1 MVILPQSTLKSPF
14 QDTSLSNYFGNQHW
28 YATLK
33 QKSPHNSFVQQ
44 FRESS
49 PYINSFR
56 GKTFVIVFNGEAVDD
71 PLFPHLI
78 HDIALLDSLG
88 IRLVLVHGAR
98 PQIEQRLTKAGAKF
112 EYANDLRITDDLAL
126 QCVKEAVGTIRV
138 EVESLLSMGLSN
150 SPMAGAQLQVVSGNF
165 VVAKPVG
172 IRDGIDFLHT
182 GEVRKIHATA
192 INKQLADGTIVLLP
206 PVGYSPTG
214 EVFNLSAE
222 DVATAVSIA
231 LKAEKLLYL
240 TEDQPLQDSRK
251 HTIRELTLAKASE
264 LLENNT
270 NLPRQTQRILHSA
283 VRVCSSG
290 VRRVHVVSRNLDG
303 ALLQEL
309 FTRDG
314 IGTLV
319 SADLYEGT
327 RQANIEDVAGIVE
340 LIAPLEEE
348 GILVRRS
355 REKLEMEINHFMV
368 VERDGT
374 IIGCAAYYPYED
386 AKSAELACM
395 AVHSAYQGTGRGDA
409 LLHFVEQK
417 ARQNDIQQ
425 LFVLSTRSMHWFQE
439 RGFQQ
444 GDIEDL
450 PMQRKSLYNYQRKSK
465 VFFKPLL

>member
-1 MVILPQSTLKSPF
+1 M
-14 QDTSLSNYFGNQHW
+14 
-28 YATLK
+28 K
-33 QKSPHNSFVQQ
+33 QKNQDNNFVRQ

-98 PQIEQRLTKAGAKF
+98 PQIEQRLSKSGAKF
-112 EYANDLRITDDLAL
+112 EYFNDLRITDDLAL
-126 QCVKEAVGTIRV
+126 QCVKEAVGAIRV

-150 SPMAGAQLQVVSGNF
+150 SPMAGAHLQVVSGNF
-165 VVAKPVG
+165 VMAKPFG
-172 IRDGIDFLHT
+172 IRDGVDFLHT
-182 GEVRKIHATA
+182 GEVRKIDAAA
-192 INKQLADGTIVLLP
+192 INQQLSNGTIVLLS

-231 LKAEKLLYL
+231 LKTEKLIYL
-240 TEDQPLQDSRK
+240 TEDESLQDSVNR
-251 HTIRELTLAKASE
+251 TIRELSLVKASE
-264 LLENNT
+264 LLDKTT
-270 NLPRQTQRILHSA
+270 NLPRQTQRILRSA

-290 VRRVHVVSRNLDG
+290 VRRVHVVSRHTDG

-314 IGTLV
+314 VGTLV

-327 RQANIEDVAGIVE
+327 RQAQIEDVAGLLE

-355 REKLEMEINHFMV
+355 REKLEMEINHFIV
-368 VERDGT
+368 VERDGM
-374 IIGCAAYYPYED
+374 IIGCAAYYPYEE
-386 AKSAELACM
+386 AKTAELACL
-395 AVHSAYQGTGRGDA
+395 AVHPSYQGTGRGDA
-409 LLHFVEQK
+409 LLHYLEQK
-417 ARQNDIQQ
+417 AKDNAVEQ

-444 GDIEDL
+444 GDIDDL
-450 PMQRKSLYNYQRKSK
+450 PMQRQSLYNYQRKSK
-465 VFFKPLL
+465 VFFKSLL

>member
-1 MVILPQSTLKSPF
+1 
-14 QDTSLSNYFGNQHW
+14 
-28 YATLK
+28 LK
-33 QKSPHNSFVQQ
+33 QKNQSNLFVHQ

-56 GKTFVIVFNGEAVDD
+56 GKTFVVVFNGEAVDD
-71 PLFPHLI
+71 PLFAHLI

-98 PQIEQRLTKAGAKF
+98 PQIEQRLSRAGAKF

-126 QCVKEAVGTIRV
+126 QCVKEAVGAIRV

-165 VVAKPVG
+165 VVAKPFG

-182 GEVRKIHATA
+182 GEVRRINAAAIH
-192 INKQLADGTIVLLP
+192 KQLSDGTIVLLS

-231 LKAEKLLYL
+231 LKAEKLVYL
-240 TEDQPLQDSRK
+240 TEDEPLQDSNNR
-251 HTIRELTLAKASE
+251 TIRELSLAKASE
-264 LLENNT
+264 LLEET
-270 NLPRQTQRILHSA
+270 AKLPHQTQRILRSA

-290 VRRVHVVSRNLDG
+290 VRRVHVVSRHTDG

-309 FTRDG
+309 FSRDG
-314 IGTLV
+314 VGTMV
-319 SADLYEGT
+319 SADMYEGT
-327 RQANIEDVAGIVE
+327 RQAHIEDVAGILE

-348 GILVRRS
+348 GILTRRS
-355 REKLEMEINHFMV
+355 REKLEMEINHFIV
-368 VERDGT
+368 VERDGM
-374 IIGCAAYYPYED
+374 IIGCAAYFPYIGN
-386 AKSAELACM
+386 KTAELACL
-395 AVHSAYQGTGRGDA
+395 AVHPAYQGTGRGDA
-409 LLHFVEQK
+409 LLHYVEQI
-417 ARQNDIQQ
+417 ARQNGVEQ

-444 GDIEDL
+444 GDIDDL
-450 PMQRKSLYNYQRKSK
+450 PMQRQSLYNYQRKSK
-465 VFFKPLL
+465 VFFKSLL

>member
-1 MVILPQSTLKSPF
+1 ME
-14 QDTSLSNYFGNQHW
+14 
-28 YATLK
+28 
-33 QKSPHNSFVQQ
+33 QKSQNSNFVQQ

-98 PQIEQRLTKAGAKF
+98 PQIEQRLSKAGAKF
-112 EYANDLRITDDLAL
+112 EYFNDLRITDELAL
-126 QCVKEAVGTIRV
+126 QCVKEAVGAIRV

-165 VVAKPVG
+165 VIAKPFG
-172 IRDGIDFLHT
+172 IRDGVDFLHT
-182 GEVRKIHATA
+182 GEVRKINAAA
-192 INKQLADGTIVLLP
+192 INQQLNNGTIALLS

-214 EVFNLSAE
+214 EAFNLSAE

-231 LKAEKLLYL
+231 LKADKLIYL
-240 TEDQPLQDSRK
+240 TEDESLQDSVNRS
-251 HTIRELTLAKASE
+251 IRELSLAKASE
-264 LLENNT
+264 LLDKTT
-270 NLPRQTQRILHSA
+270 NLPRQTQRILRSA

-290 VRRVHVVSRNLDG
+290 VRRVHVVSRHTDG

-314 IGTLV
+314 VGTLV

-327 RQANIEDVAGIVE
+327 RQAHIEDVAGLLE

-348 GILVRRS
+348 GMLVRRS
-355 REKLEMEINHFMV
+355 REKLEMEINHFIV
-368 VERDGT
+368 VERDGM
-374 IIGCAAYYPYED
+374 IIGCAAYYPFQE
-386 AKSAELACM
+386 AKTAELACL
-395 AVHSAYQGTGRGDA
+395 AVHPTYQGTGRGDA
-409 LLHFVEQK
+409 LLHYVEQK
-417 ARQNDIQQ
+417 ARDNAVEQ
-425 LFVLSTRSMHWFQE
+425 LFVLSTRSMHWFLE
-439 RGFQQ
+439 RGFRQ
-444 GDIEDL
+444 GDIDDL
-450 PMQRKSLYNYQRKSK
+450 PMQRQSLYNYQRKSK
-465 VFFKPLL
+465 VFFKSLL

>member
-1 MVILPQSTLKSPF
+1 
-14 QDTSLSNYFGNQHW
+14 
-28 YATLK
+28 LK
-33 QKSPHNSFVQQ
+33 QKNQSNLFVRQ

-71 PLFPHLI
+71 PLFAHLI

-88 IRLVLVHGAR
+88 IHLVLVHGAR
-98 PQIEQRLTKAGAKF
+98 PQIEQRLTRAGAKF

-126 QCVKEAVGTIRV
+126 QCVKEAVGAIRV

-165 VVAKPVG
+165 VIAKPYG
-172 IRDGIDFLHT
+172 IRDGVDFLHT
-182 GEVRKIHATA
+182 GEVRKINAAA
-192 INKQLADGTIVLLP
+192 IHKQLADGSIALLS

-231 LKAEKLLYL
+231 LKAEKLIYL
-240 TEDQPLQDSRK
+240 TEDEPLQDSNNR
-251 HTIRELTLAKASE
+251 TIRELSLARASE
-264 LLENNT
+264 LLDET
-270 NLPRQTQRILHSA
+270 AKLPRQTQRILRSA

-290 VRRVHVVSRNLDG
+290 VRRVHVVSRHTDG

-314 IGTLV
+314 IGTMV

-327 RQANIEDVAGIVE
+327 RQAHIEDVAGILEV
-340 LIAPLEEE
+340 IAPLEEE

-355 REKLEMEINHFMV
+355 REKLEMEINHFFV
-368 VERDGT
+368 VERDGM
-374 IIGCAAYYPYED
+374 IIGCAAYYPYTEN
-386 AKSAELACM
+386 KTAELACL
-395 AVHSAYQGTGRGDA
+395 AVYPAYQGSGRGDA
-409 LLHFVEQK
+409 LLHYVEQK
-417 ARQNDIQQ
+417 ARQNAVEQ

-444 GDIEDL
+444 GDIDDL
-450 PMQRKSLYNYQRKSK
+450 PMQRQSLYNYQRKSK